1 MLPGMDWDGLR
12 TSGPQLTAE
21 EVKRRLEDL
30 PFEPPSME
38 EIQEILNAKPQE
50 KKGLTVAPWVSVQE
64 VKVDGKRKIIPMV
77 GVQGTF

>member
-1 MLPGMDWDGLR
+1 MLPGMDWDNLR
-12 TSGPQLTAE
+12 TSDPQLTAE
-21 EVKRRLEDL
+21 EVRRRLEDL

-50 KKGLTVAPWVSVQE
+50 KKVLTVAPWASVQE
-64 VKVDGKRKIIPMV
+64 VRVDGKKKIIPMV